1 MDSRK
6 IKLYI
11 DFDGTVTRRDVGN
24 EFFRHFGGEQC
35 DRIVSEYRSEK
46 ISAQECFRGEAAAMR
61 PFSLEEARALLAQQE
76 VDGTF
81 SSLVTFCRQH
91 AIDLSIV
98 SDGLDF
104 YIQEI
109 LTVRGFRDIQVFAN
123 RAELI
128 PDANGL
134 LSLSVHFPYSDAE
147 CDRCGCCKRNI
158 ILTHSGE
165 DEIIIF
171 VGEGYSDRC
180 PAEYADIVFAKD
192 ALQTY
197 CQEQNISYFLYNS
210 FADVV
215 TRLTDLL
222 ALKSFRKRLNAELKR
237 REAFLAE

>member
-1 MDSRK
+1 MESRN
-6 IKLYI
+6 IKLYV

-24 EFFRHFGGEQC
+24 EFFRHFGGELC
-35 DRIVSEYRSEK
+35 DRIVSEYRGEK
-46 ISAQECFRGEAAAMR
+46 IPAQECFRGEAAAMR
-61 PFSLEEARALLAQQE
+61 FFSLDEARALLAQQK
-76 VDGTF
+76 VDETF
-81 SSLVTFCRQH
+81 GALVTFCRH
-91 AIDLSIV
+91 NSIDLSIV

-109 LTVRGFRDIQVFAN
+109 LTVRGFHDIQVFAN

-128 PDANGL
+128 PEANGL
-134 LSLSVHFPYSDAE
+134 FSLSVHFPYSDAE

-158 ILTHSGE
+158 MLTHSGE
-165 DEIIIF
+165 DEIIVF

-197 CQEQNISYFLYNS
+197 CQERNISYFLYTS

-215 TRLTDLL
+215 SRLTNLL
-222 ALKSFRKRLNAELKR
+222 EGKNIRQRRNAELRR

>member
-1 MDSRK
+1 MEAKRV
-6 IKLYI
+6 KLYV

-24 EFFRHFGGEQC
+24 EFFRHFGGELC
-35 DRIVSEYRSEK
+35 DRLVGEYRAEK
-46 ISAQECFRGEAAAMR
+46 MSARECFRGEAAAMR
-61 PFSLEEARALLAQQE
+61 KFSLDEARALFAQQD
-76 VDGTF
+76 VDETF
-81 SSLVTFCRQH
+81 GALVTFCRENL
-91 AIDLSIV
+91 IDICIV

-104 YIQEI
+104 YISEI
-109 LTVRGFRDIQVFAN
+109 LSARGFNDIRVFAN
-123 RAELI
+123 KAELL

-134 LSLSVHFPYSDAE
+134 LSLSVHFPYSEAE

-158 ILTHSGE
+158 MLTHSGE
-165 DEIIIF
+165 EEIIVF

-197 CQEQNISYFLYNS
+197 CQEQNISYFLYTS

-215 TRLTDLL
+215 SRLTSLME
-222 ALKSFRKRLNAELKR
+222 ARNFHKRRNAELKR